1 MSSIDVSLLPKN
13 VPSLCIPR
21 VFLNITKDRIFN
33 SFKDINVGYIEQID
47 TIVCTDKAGQKYQ
60 RVFVHL
66 QWNNTSHAIQM
77 RQRALE
83 GKEVKI
89 VYDEPWF
96 WKVSANRAT
105 KAPQTR
111 LQERTR
117 PQTRPQERTRPQ
129 EKARSDSSDVE
140 EEMRAKKADNDRRRN
155 SQMPAK
161 FRNKHEQKYEKQSKP
176 LEASETSAFTKV
188 QAKK

>member
-21 VFLNITKDRIFN
+21 VFPNITKDRIFN
-33 SFKDINVGYIEQID
+33 SFKDINIGYIEQID
-47 TIVCTDKAGQKYQ
+47 TIVCTDKSGQKYQ

-66 QWNNTSHAIQM
+66 QWNNAAHSIQM

-105 KAPQTR
+105 KATQ
-111 LQERTR
+111 TR
-117 PQTRPQERTRPQ
+117 PQTRPQERTRPSL

-140 EEMRAKKADNDRRRN
+140 EEMRTKKADNDRRRN
-155 SQMPAK
+155 PLMSAK
-161 FRNKHEQKYEKQSKP
+161 FRNKQEQEVSKQSTTLK
-176 LEASETSAFTKV
+176 ASDASAFTKV
-188 QAKK
+188 EAKK

>member
-33 SFKDINVGYIEQID
+33 SFKDINIGYIEQID

-83 GKEVKI
+83 GKEVII

-111 LQERTR
+111 
-117 PQTRPQERTRPQ
+117 PQTRPQ